1 MEEKEE
7 RKKKTKKK
15 TEKKQKQDERDSQPE
30 NRNAQQLGL
39 FMDDSM
45 LHLLTCAHKYGN
57 AKDAHAATQRGRRR
71 GLHLTEGVLTAHLF
85 RLYFSSPSVSPNFVT
100 CAGP

>member
-45 LHLLTCAHKYGN
+45 LHLLTCAHKYG
-57 AKDAHAATQRGRRR
+57 TQKTRMRRR
-71 GLHLTEGVLTAHLF
+71 KEAEEGVFTSLKEF
-85 RLYFSSPSVSPNFVT
+85 
-100 CAGP
+100 